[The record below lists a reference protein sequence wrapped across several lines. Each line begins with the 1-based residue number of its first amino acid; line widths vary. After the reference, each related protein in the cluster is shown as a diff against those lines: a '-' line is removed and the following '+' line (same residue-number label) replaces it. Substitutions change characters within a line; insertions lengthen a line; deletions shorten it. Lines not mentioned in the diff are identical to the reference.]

1 MKNSENKSRTAFN
14 QTFPSTSQ
22 SNYTANQV
30 KAGIYALFIERDTG
44 RTDHTYANFARERRK
59 LCTGLNGLIKRNMT
73 EQGIKNLFIGKMPES
88 SANQLTQKVLEN
100 IAKMTPTI
108 VETYSALFYRAG
120 EMLSKENINN
130 NQSRNPSQ
138 PYTAGPK
145 F

>member
-1 MKNSENKSRTAFN
+1 MHGPQWS
-14 QTFPSTSQ
+14 
-22 SNYTANQV
+22 Y
-30 KAGIYALFIERDTG
+30 KAQ
-44 RTDHTYANFARERRK
+44 
-59 LCTGLNGLIKRNMT
+59 LNGLIKRNMT